1 MVTLRRRLRIAVLG
15 IKQLP
20 ATGGADRAVEKLLEH
35 GSQSHEYFVYVKR
48 QPAQPS
54 LGGQN
59 VHYVPIPTVGGKP
72 IRSMTVVIQRE
83 VRDVAALHKNAGV
96 SPISVDVH
104 PGHQAVRDL
113 AASFTRLGD
122 AYFQSATGQPL
133 KGRPEQ
139 QVREC
144 APGLE

>member
-59 VHYVPIPTVGGKP
+59 VHYVPIPTVGGKHAGP
-72 IRSMTVVIQRE
+72 FVYFLLCTAHYLVRGHYDLAPLRRKHIEIAVKQSNMRPVI
-83 VRDVAALHKNAGV
+83 VNDA
-96 SPISVDVH
+96 
-104 PGHQAVRDL
+104 AVR
-113 AASFTRLGD
+113 
-122 AYFQSATGQPL
+122 P
-133 KGRPEQ
+133 
-139 QVREC
+139 
-144 APGLE
+144 